1 VESVS
6 RAFKQLKTL
15 GHIDLPK
22 PNLVILKNVPA
33 LYGLAG
39 FEELPAQHVSLGL

>member
-1 VESVS
+1 VS

-15 GHIDLPK
+15 GYIDLPK

-39 FEELPAQHVSLGL
+39 FDEMPAQHIALGL